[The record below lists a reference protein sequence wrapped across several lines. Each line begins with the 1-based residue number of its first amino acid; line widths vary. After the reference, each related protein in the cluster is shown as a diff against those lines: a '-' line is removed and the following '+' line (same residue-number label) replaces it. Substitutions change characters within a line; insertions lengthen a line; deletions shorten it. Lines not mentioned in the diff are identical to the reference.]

1 MLKRHLMLMV
11 FLGAA
16 VFGATEN
23 TSFAQ
28 QSTDF
33 LKASGAPVT
42 VARALEKGLRKA
54 VMKQG
59 KYRLLANP
67 MAPTMIQ
74 LTLGCQLD
82 SSACVKRLGA
92 MRKAKIIFHLNVL
105 PFGSRAKAIFR
116 KLNGTTGATI
126 KSVSYRFRKRKI
138 KKALGVLT
146 TKMFGGTGAAPRR
159 TPPPARRPVVVARR
173 IPPVVRRAVEPVKRR
188 VAPPVRRAVATVK
201 RVAPP
206 VVRRVVE
213 PVKRRVAPPVRRA
226 VAIAKRTIPP
236 TKRIA
241 VVPVRR
247 PAVVVKR
254 TTPPVKRIIERRTP
268 PKRLVATIGTK
279 TKPKQAPSTPLLQR
293 PSFWAWVCVG
303 VAVASAGGMLAF
315 GLDANSKGEQL
326 NQLIRDSQQGKE
338 IRYNETVKPL
348 QESGETSAVLA
359 NVFIGVA
366 AASAVTAAV
375 LFLIPP
381 PKTPTATTKLPPSSK
396 STNVAHFTYRSF

>member
-1 MLKRHLMLMV
+1 MLKQHLMLMF
-11 FLGAA
+11 FLGAT

-146 TKMFGGTGAAPRR
+146 TKMFGGTSAAPRR
-159 TPPPARRPVVVARR
+159 TPPPARRPIVVARR
-173 IPPVVRRAVEPVKRR
+173 IPPVVRRAVKPVERR
-188 VAPPVRRAVATVK
+188 VAPTVRRAVATVK

-213 PVKRRVAPPVRRA
+213 PVKRRIAPPVRRV
-226 VAIAKRTIPP
+226 VAITKRTIPP

-247 PAVVVKR
+247 PAVIVKR
-254 TTPPVKRIIERRTP
+254 NIERRTP
-268 PKRLVATIGTK
+268 PKRLVATIGTQ
-279 TKPKQAPSTPLLQR
+279 TKPKQPPSTPLLQR

-381 PKTPTATTKLPPSSK
+381 PKAPTTTTQLPPSTK